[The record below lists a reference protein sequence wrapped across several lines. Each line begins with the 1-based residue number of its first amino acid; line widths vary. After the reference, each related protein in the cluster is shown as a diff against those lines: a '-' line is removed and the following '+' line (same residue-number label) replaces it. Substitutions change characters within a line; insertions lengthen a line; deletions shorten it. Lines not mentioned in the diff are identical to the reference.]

1 MRSLKRRLIGIVSLS
16 VAAAFLFTALLC
28 WRVVTAA
35 VERDFDARL
44 SGAMS
49 DLLSAA
55 DRGQDGIL
63 SLARTPGDPVFN
75 RPHSG
80 WYWSISDGATVLA
93 RSRSLPLG
101 DAQAPP
107 VADVAPDEP
116 SGPVSR
122 PARGADG
129 QSIRYQQRILALR
142 DGRGDLAIL
151 VAGPESLVRDEV
163 WLSMRWLLAGLAVIA
178 IVLIGLVALEIDQGL
193 RPLKRLAHDIERA
206 WQGDIIRIGEPG
218 YRELAPLARGIN
230 DLVEQVG
237 SVVDRARAQAGNLA
251 HAIKTPLSLIS
262 ARNES
267 RGTGQDEDVRLS
279 VAAIRRQIDH
289 HLKRTRFAG
298 KARLASEPVPVRA
311 AIDDIVLVMTRSYQ
325 DRGLAFAVSVAGDA
339 IFPGEREDLE
349 EMLGNII
356 ENACKWAK
364 KNIDISVR
372 SAGERLIVQVDDDG
386 PGLPVDQRARALERG
401 RRLDDTIAGSGLGL
415 AIVADLVAL
424 YDGGLDLLTSEV
436 GGLRVVLSLP
446 SSRRSG

>member
-1 MRSLKRRLIGIVSLS
+1 MRSLKRRLIAIVALS
-16 VAAAFLFTALLC
+16 VAAAFLFTAFLC

-80 WYWSISDGATVLA
+80 WYWSISDGDTVIA

-101 DAQAPP
+101 EAAP
-107 VADVAPDEP
+107 VADVALDER

-122 PARGADG
+122 PAQGADG
-129 QSIRYQQRILALR
+129 ESIRYQRRTLALR

-151 VAGPESLVRDEV
+151 VAGPERLVRDEV
-163 WLSMRWLLAGLAVIA
+163 WLSMRWLLVGLAIVAIA
-178 IVLIGLVALEIDQGL
+178 LIALVALEIDRGL
-193 RPLKRLAHDIERA
+193 RPLKRLARHIERA
-206 WQGDIIRIGEPG
+206 TQGDIIRIGDTS
-218 YRELAPLARGIN
+218 YRELDPLARGIN
-230 DLVEQVG
+230 DLVDQVG
-237 SVVDRARAQAGNLA
+237 TVVERARAQAGNLA

-267 RGTGQDEDVRLS
+267 RGAEQDEDVRLS

-298 KARLASEPVPVRA
+298 KARLASEPVPARA
-311 AIDDIVLVMTRSYQ
+311 VIDDIVLVMTRSYR
-325 DRGLAFAVSVAGDA
+325 DRSLAFAVSVEGEA
-339 IFPGEREDLE
+339 IFLGEREDLE

-364 KNIDISVR
+364 KDIDISVR
-372 SAGERLIVQVDDDG
+372 SAGERLIVEVNDDG
-386 PGLPVDQRARALERG
+386 PGLPVEERARVLERG
-401 RRLDDTIAGSGLGL
+401 KRLDDTTAGSGLGL
-415 AIVADLVAL
+415 AIVADMVAL
-424 YDGGLDLLTSEV
+424 YDGGLDLLTSRA

-446 SSRRSG
+446 SSRRAG